1 MLATN
6 YESPVHLIRNGKQN
20 SACISLRKL
29 GYTEEDVEMRYA
41 SIAGSFKRTNLP
53 NIFQRILD
61 PLVWKPF
68 LIVTGLQIAQQ
79 FAMMGIL
86 NKYIVAIFQDL
97 FQARSENQEIN
108 KNLVSCKRN
117 FEPYLGAVLIGVI
130 RIVAS
135 LTLSTIVDQY
145 KRRRIYLLSGNMIIH
160 DFHRTRA
167 FFSKKSRKYFIKC
180 QSIFF

>member
-20 SACISLRKL
+20 SARISLRKL
-29 GYTEEDVEMRYA
+29 GYTERDVEMRYNTLIA
-41 SIAGSFKRTNLP
+41 SSFKRTNPP
-53 NIFQRILD
+53 NMFQRILD

-68 LIVTGLQIAQQ
+68 LIVTGLQIVQQ

-86 NKYIVAIFQDL
+86 NKYIVAMFQDL
-97 FQARSENQEIN
+97 FQARYENQEVT
-108 KNLVSCKRN
+108 KYLASCKRN

-130 RIVAS
+130 RLVAS

-160 DFHRTRA
+160 DFHRTKNQGNI
-167 FFSKKSRKYFIKC
+167 S
-180 QSIFF
+180 

>member
-6 YESPVHLIRNGKQN
+6 YESPVHLIRNGKKN
-20 SACISLRKL
+20 SALISLQKL
-29 GYTEEDVEMRYA
+29 GYTEREVEMRYT
-41 SIAGSFKRTNLP
+41 SIAGSFRETNP
-53 NIFQRILD
+53 PTIFQRILD

-68 LIVTGLQIAQQ
+68 LIVTGLQIVQQ
-79 FAMMGIL
+79 FAMMGIF

-97 FQARSENQEIN
+97 FQARYKKQKIN
-108 KNLVSCKRN
+108 KNLESCKMN

-130 RIVAS
+130 RLVAS

-167 FFSKKSRKYFIKC
+167 FFS
-180 QSIFF
+180 

>member
-41 SIAGSFKRTNLP
+41 SIASSFKRTNLP

-108 KNLVSCKRN
+108 KNLASCKRN
-117 FEPYLGAVLIGVI
+117 FEPYLGAVLIGV
-130 RIVAS
+130 AN
-135 LTLSTIVDQY
+135 LTLSKIVDHC
-145 KRRRIYLLSGNMIIH
+145 KRRRIYLLSGNMIMH
-160 DFHRTRA
+160 DNHRTRA
-167 FFSKKSRKYFIKC
+167 SLLI
-180 QSIFF
+180 IIGTL

>member
-29 GYTEEDVEMRYA
+29 GYTEEDVEMRYV

-53 NIFQRILD
+53 NIFQRILA

-97 FQARSENQEIN
+97 FQARSEKQEIN

-130 RIVAS
+130 RLVS
-135 LTLSTIVDQY
+135 NLTLSKIVDHC
-145 KRRRIYLLSGNMIIH
+145 KRRRIYLLSGNMIMH
-160 DFHRTRA
+160 DNHRTRA
-167 FFSKKSRKYFIKC
+167 SLLI
-180 QSIFF
+180 IIGTL